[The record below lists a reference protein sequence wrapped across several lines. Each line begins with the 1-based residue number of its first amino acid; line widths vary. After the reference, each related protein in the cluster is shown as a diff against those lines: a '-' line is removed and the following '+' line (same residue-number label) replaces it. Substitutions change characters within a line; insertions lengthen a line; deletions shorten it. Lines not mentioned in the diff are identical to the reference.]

1 MFKLALKSLIS
12 RKKIVLLV
20 YISLSLSVLLFLAVQ
35 RSSQISRD
43 SFSRTISGT
52 DLIVGSRTGSLNLLL
67 YSVFHM
73 GNAVNNIGYEEY
85 LSLAEREEVEWAVPI
100 SLGDSH
106 RGYRVVGTNR
116 LYFDAFQYGA
126 HQNLELASG
135 ELNFDSPFDAVIGA
149 NVARDL
155 GYKPGDEIILSHGVG
170 HFTLQRHDNMPFEV
184 QAVLKQT
191 GTAVD
196 NGVYV
201 PLEGITAIHV
211 GWETGMQTRTVRA
224 EQVMT
229 RDLRPDSITA
239 VYLGLKQRTAAI
251 SMQRDINNSEG
262 EPLTAIM
269 PGAALYEL
277 WRIMGSAETIMTGIA
292 AFVVLIGLVSLLTS
306 ELAVLEQRR
315 REMALFRS
323 IGATAKDLFR
333 ILFYESLIV
342 TAAGCISG
350 VLLLYGLQGVLQPVF
365 RSHGLYAPWTL
376 PSLIEWALLGVTMAA
391 GILGGLV
398 PAAAA
403 YRRSLSDG
411 MTIRS

>member
-1 MFKLALKSLIS
+1 MFKLALKSLFS

-20 YISLSLSVLLFLAVQ
+20 FISLSLSVLLFLAVQ

-85 LSLAEREEVEWAVPI
+85 LALAEDEQVEWAVPI

-126 HQNLELASG
+126 HQNLEVGSG
-135 ELNFDSPFDAVIGA
+135 ELNFESPFDAVIGA
-149 NVARDL
+149 NVAKDL
-155 GYKPGDEIILSHGVG
+155 GYKPGDSVILSHGVG
-170 HFTLQRHDNMPFEV
+170 KFTLQQHDNMPFEI
-184 QAVLKQT
+184 QSVLKPT

-201 PLEGITAIHV
+201 PLEGITAIHI
-211 GWETGMQTRTVRA
+211 GWETGMQTRTVTVEHA
-224 EQVMT
+224 LT
-229 RDLRPDSITA
+229 RNLEPDSITA

-251 SMQRDINNSEG
+251 RMQRDINNSEG

-269 PGAALYEL
+269 PGAALYDL
-277 WRIMGSAETIMTGIA
+277 WRIMGSAETIMSGLA

-306 ELAVLEQRR
+306 QLAVLEQRR

-323 IGATAKDLFR
+323 IGATPGDLFK

-350 VLLLYGLQGVLQPVF
+350 VILLYGLQAAAQPLF
-365 RSHGLYAPWTL
+365 RANGLYAPWTL
-376 PSLIEWALLGVTMAA
+376 LSLMEWALLAVTMIA
-391 GILGGLV
+391 GVLGGLV
-398 PAAAA
+398 PAFAA

>member
-1 MFKLALKSLIS
+1 M
-12 RKKIVLLV
+12 
-20 YISLSLSVLLFLAVQ
+20 
-35 RSSQISRD
+35 
-43 SFSRTISGT
+43 
-52 DLIVGSRTGSLNLLL
+52 
-67 YSVFHM
+67 
-73 GNAVNNIGYEEY
+73 
-85 LSLAEREEVEWAVPI
+85 
-100 SLGDSH
+100 
-106 RGYRVVGTNR
+106 VGTNR

-170 HFTLQRHDNMPFEV
+170 QFTLQRHDNMPFEV

-306 ELAVLEQRR
+306 QLAVLEQRR

-342 TAAGCISG
+342 NSSRMYQRCAAALRTAGCPAAGFS
-350 VLLLYGLQGVLQPVF
+350 